1 MEISLDL
8 DTAQRFALALL
19 IGALVGIERE
29 KKMREGTGTGIGG
42 LRTFILFAQS
52 GAIAA
57 WLARDLDAIWILG
70 AAILAVTGMVAAGYW
85 AELKQNPHA
94 IGLTTQMAAV
104 TTTLLGALCVLGEPV
119 LAVALGIITSAILA
133 FKEPMHGVVERLGR
147 DDIYAGLKLL
157 IATFIVLPVLP
168 RQPVDPWG
176 ALVPYTV
183 WLLVILIAGLSL
195 VGYVAVRWLGRAQGT
210 AVSGLA
216 GGMVSST
223 AATLNLA
230 RQSRSEAQSGA
241 QAILLGAMLLAWAV
255 MPVRVVIE
263 VAVVNRSLVGLV
275 AIPMAVIGVVTLV
288 LAAVFWRRGT
298 ERGGVGGSPTDYRN
312 PFSLWSAISFGA
324 VFAVVLLA
332 VALTRQ
338 YLPGAGLYA
347 VSAVAGLTN
356 VDAITLSLAQ
366 AREED
371 ATTIVRAIT
380 VAVLANT
387 AAKGAIFAIVGS
399 SSARQ
404 RVLAVTATVLVAG
417 SLAIF
422 AV

>member
-29 KKMREGTGTGIGG
+29 KKIREGTGTGIGG

-57 WLARDLDAIWILG
+57 WLARDLDAAWILG
-70 AAILAVTGMVAAGYW
+70 AAILAVTGMVGVGYW
-85 AELKQNPHA
+85 ADLKQNPQA

-104 TTTLLGALCVLGEPV
+104 STALLGALCVLGQPV
-119 LAVALGIITSAILA
+119 LAVALGIVTSAILA
-133 FKEPMHGVVERLGR
+133 FKEPMHSVVERLGR
-147 DDIYAGLKLL
+147 EDIYAGLKLL
-157 IATFIVLPVLP
+157 IATFIVLPLLP

-183 WLLVILIAGLSL
+183 WVLVILIAALSL
-195 VGYVAVRWLGRAQGT
+195 VGYVAVRWLGGAHGA

-230 RQSRSEAQSGA
+230 RQSKAEGGSGV
-241 QAILLGAMLLAWAV
+241 QAVLLGAMLLAWAV

-263 VAVVNRSLVGLV
+263 VAVVNRALVVPV
-275 AIPMAVIGVVTLV
+275 AIPMAIIAFVTLV
-288 LAAVFWRRGT
+288 LAGLFWWRGR
-298 ERGGVGGSPTDYRN
+298 ERAGPGGGPSDYRN
-312 PFSLWSAISFGA
+312 PFSLLAAISFGA

-332 VALTRQ
+332 VALTQR

-347 VSAVAGLTN
+347 VSAIAGLTN

-366 AREED
+366 SREIEPVPV
-371 ATTIVRAIT
+371 VRAIT

-387 AAKGAIFAIVGS
+387 AAKGAIFVIVGS
-399 SSARQ
+399 AAARL
-404 RVLAVTATVLVAG
+404 RGIVVTAAVLIAGGLSLLAV
-417 SLAIF
+417 
-422 AV
+422 